1 VILAGDTQQLQAVEN
16 GGGMSLLADAL
27 GYVQLTEPTRFHAA
41 WEQDASLRLH
51 SGDTT
56 VLADYDQHGRIRG
69 GAPEQM
75 MDAAVADYLALTLE
89 GTDTLLMAADH
100 ALRRE
105 LSRRVREDLIRLG
118 LVASGPAVAIADG
131 ATASA
136 RDLIICTRNDHTV
149 QAGEP
154 GRALTNGD
162 LLRIEAI
169 TPQGLIVRRALD
181 ADPRTGQR
189 RWTDRHFLFAD
200 YKNSELGY
208 AVTIHVAQ
216 GRTVT
221 AGLAV
226 IGGTEDRQ
234 HAYVALTR
242 GTSINLAYVFTVSA
256 QRADPAPGPRPAPE
270 LDRYDQENTKRAG
283 VPVPASPSAP
293 PGEALAVLAAVVDR
307 DGQLLSATQD
317 RHRALTDADHLAI
330 LNAIWTAETAPA
342 REQLVPEPAHGPPA
356 ARLPPRTRPP
366 GPVAVADPASRR
378 AGRPGRRGSPGRRD
392 RRTGP
397 GRSPRHPRRHRHPPP
412 PPHR

>member
-1 VILAGDTQQLQAVEN
+1 VVLAGDTQQLQSVEN

-27 GYVQLTEPTRFHAA
+27 GYVQLTEPLRFQAA
-41 WEQDASLRLH
+41 WEQAASLRLH
-51 SGDTT
+51 DGDTS
-56 VLADYDQHGRIRG
+56 VLTEYEHGRIRG
-69 GAPEQM
+69 GDPEQM

-118 LVASGPAVAIADG
+118 AVQPGLAVSIADG

-136 RDLIICTRNDHTV
+136 GDLIICTQNDRTV

-154 GRALTNGD
+154 GRTLANGD
-162 LLRIEAI
+162 LLPIEAV
-169 TPQGLIVRRALD
+169 TEEGLIVRRALD
-181 ADPRTGQR
+181 ADPATGQR

-226 IGGTEDRQ
+226 IGGTEDRP

-256 QRADPAPGPRPAPE
+256 KRADPFPGPAPHPSWTAMTTPMPNEQAPGPPPPRPPRPARRWPCS
-270 LDRYDQENTKRAG
+270 
-283 VPVPASPSAP
+283 VPS
-293 PGEALAVLAAVVDR
+293 R
-307 DGQLLSATQD
+307 T
-317 RHRALTDADHLAI
+317 
-330 LNAIWTAETAPA
+330 ETASSCP
-342 REQLVPEPAHGPPA
+342 
-356 ARLPPRTRPP
+356 PPRTGIAP
-366 GPVAVADPASRR
+366 
-378 AGRPGRRGSPGRRD
+378 
-392 RRTGP
+392 
-397 GRSPRHPRRHRHPPP
+397 
-412 PPHR
+412 